1 VIDASLHPPPP
12 LDARLHAGSDGLPGK
27 ATQGVRE
34 ERLQGRERESRNA
47 CGAIASPMLA
57 TDNFRMT
64 SNIFWRFSRTRLSVY
79 FIKQEAV
86 TNIQAREHLAQG
98 QRKNKEEKRN
108 NNEKSGTG
116 TSSVTRAQETAPRD
130 LS

>member
-1 VIDASLHPPPP
+1 
-12 LDARLHAGSDGLPGK
+12 
-27 ATQGVRE
+27 
-34 ERLQGRERESRNA
+34 
-47 CGAIASPMLA
+47 
-57 TDNFRMT
+57 
-64 SNIFWRFSRTRLSVY
+64 VY

-86 TNIQAREHLAQG
+86 TNIQAREHLAQA

-116 TSSVTRAQETAPRD
+116 TSSVTQAQETAPRD